1 MRHISW
7 FLLLLLSAF
16 LFAGCRPSAP
26 GAAATTSPTTLPGKI
41 VPTPTG
47 TSQSATGQQADFSAL
62 HMFDAQNG
70 WALVNGQM
78 WRTTDGGLHWRNVM
92 PKATTSAAPVYID
105 TADFVTARLAWFA
118 ALSPD
123 GTSAPEIEETTDGGQ
138 TWQVNALQVKSFV
151 SEIDFIN
158 PQDGWVCGN
167 GGAAA
172 GSSAFD
178 LFRTTDG
185 GATWAKAQDAQ
196 QIVNGAPGALPFGG
210 DKNCPSFINATTGWV
225 TGYEPVDNFRYFYV
239 THDGGFHWQAQS
251 LPAVPGASTQYSTL
265 APIFFSNDT
274 HDGVLPTQLYTSPS
288 TQSVVAY
295 ITRDGGA
302 SWQSTNPIPA
312 GSWMFLDA
320 QHGWAVQGGDL
331 WVTGNGGQSWSK
343 LTPGGPF
350 QNVFTLDFISAQ
362 EGWAAA
368 RDTFQPLVGQHTA
381 NGVLLHTTNGGQ
393 TWVALNYSLV

>member
-1 MRHISW
+1 MRYFSW
-7 FLLLLLSAF
+7 FLLLLLSMF
-16 LFAGCRPSAP
+16 LFAGCRPSTP
-26 GAAATTSPTTLPGKI
+26 GATASASPTILPGKI

-47 TSQSATGQQADFSAL
+47 TSQSAAQQQADFSAL
-62 HMFDAQNG
+62 HMFDAHNG
-70 WALVNGQM
+70 WALVNGHV
-78 WRTTDGGLHWRNVM
+78 WYTTDGGLHWRNVT
-92 PKATTSAAPVYID
+92 PKAATPAAPVSID
-105 TADFVTARLAWFA
+105 TADFVTASLAWVAF
-118 ALSPD
+118 LSP
-123 GTSAPEIEETTDGGQ
+123 GASTTNIEETMDGGQ
-138 TWQVNALQVKSFV
+138 TWRANALQIERG
-151 SEIDFIN
+151 EISFIN
-158 PQDGWVCGN
+158 PQDGWVCAN

-185 GATWAKAQDAQ
+185 GATWARAQDTQ

-210 DKNCPSFINATTGWV
+210 DKNCPGFINATTGWV

-239 THDGGFHWQAQS
+239 THDGGFHWQVQS
-251 LPAVPGASTQYSTL
+251 LPPVPGASAQYSTL

-274 HDGVLPTQLYTSPS
+274 RDGVLPTQLYTSPS
-288 TQSVVAY
+288 AQSVVAY
-295 ITRDGGA
+295 VTRDGGA

-320 QHGWAVQGGDL
+320 QHGWVVQGGDL
-331 WVTGNGGQSWSK
+331 WVTGNGGQSWSR

-350 QNVFTLDFISAQ
+350 QNVFTLDFISRQ

-381 NGVLLHTTNGGQ
+381 NGVLLHTTDGGQ
-393 TWVALNYSLV
+393 TWTALNYMLI